1 MRPSSDFRG
10 RKEATGEARVPEL
23 CPDHVFRAYG
33 ENKTGNRFAMKMH
46 TFRADVSNEPIF
58 TSTLLPGETSMKE
71 DRTAQ
76 APEVPVELFKLLGHD
91 VRNALTSIQLLTQI
105 ALRHQETQT
114 AEQLRNFLTKIDGQS
129 AKLASLVN
137 DLLDVARIQSGRMSF
152 QKQHVDVAG
161 FLGEV
166 SRKAAA
172 AITGPEISWGEPPAA
187 QAELDQARI
196 QQAVTCILSH
206 GARHIRGVT
215 AIGVRSGI
223 MNGNLNISMDFR
235 HAEPCDETGAFRG
248 LNGVGGDEPLPEPGL
263 FIAAEIIRLH
273 GGTVRTETADN
284 ILTTVHLS
292 LPVSS

>member
-1 MRPSSDFRG
+1 
-10 RKEATGEARVPEL
+10 
-23 CPDHVFRAYG
+23 
-33 ENKTGNRFAMKMH
+33 
-46 TFRADVSNEPIF
+46 
-58 TSTLLPGETSMKE
+58 MKE

-76 APEVPVELFKLLGHD
+76 APEVPVELFKILGHD

-105 ALRHQETQT
+105 ALRQQEKQT
-114 AEQLRNFLTKIDGQS
+114 AEQLRSFLTKIDGQS
-129 AKLASLVN
+129 AKLAGLVN
-137 DLLDVARIQSGRMSF
+137 ELLDVARIQAGRMSF

-172 AITGPEISWGEPPAA
+172 AITGPEINWGEPPAA

-223 MNGNLNISMDFR
+223 MNGNLNISMEFR
-235 HAEPCDETGAFRG
+235 HAEPGDEAEVFWELNGTGA
-248 LNGVGGDEPLPEPGL
+248 DDPLPDPKL

-273 GGTVRTETADN
+273 GGTIRSETAEDT
-284 ILTTVHLS
+284 LTTVHLT